1 MDEIQMEK
9 YFIMSLAHLLLFP
22 TLHEKK
28 PIIRNQE
35 QKIKTM
41 TKEKNLVNLA
51 ESTWEP
57 LIKNASEPLN
67 YRLNAHCLAVRNFSE
82 VNVDN
87 LD

>member
-9 YFIMSLAHLLLFP
+9 YFIMSLAHLLFP

-28 PIIRNQE
+28 NFWYHQE

-41 TKEKNLVNLA
+41 TREKNLVNPA
-51 ESTWEP
+51 ENTWET

-67 YRLNAHCLAVRNFSE
+67 
-82 VNVDN
+82 
-87 LD
+87 

>member
-9 YFIMSLAHLLLFP
+9 YFIMSLAHLLFP

-28 PIIRNQE
+28 LLVS

-41 TKEKNLVNLA
+41 TRKKNLVNPA
-51 ESTWEP
+51 ENTWET

-67 YRLNAHCLAVRNFSE
+67 YRLAAYCRAVRNFSE
-82 VNVDN
+82 TDVI
-87 LD
+87 